1 MGETNDGDLSGYPA
15 PMELA
20 TTRRSPG
27 DLPAELVEVMADYA
41 RRGRADNTWRAYE
54 SDLRHFAAWC
64 ELKASGPAW
73 RPGHHRGL
81 PGRHA
86 TVFQLSTLR
95 RRLAAISVMHQAA
108 GYTKANSPTA
118 AAEVRA
124 VWSGIR
130 RAHGAAPQKVRA
142 ARTKVIN
149 AVVAQLGS
157 KPIDVRDR
165 ALLLIG
171 FAGALR
177 RSELVALDVADI
189 TEDDQGLQLVLRRS
203 KTDQEGETKT
213 LGLPYGSNPVTC
225 PVRAWRA
232 WRQLA
237 EADTGPAFQSITRHD
252 RINDRRLSDRGV
264 ADMIGTPGPG
274 SWPRRPFRRAF
285 AALGLCYRGLRPGHA
300 GTRHHASRPLALGRR
315 HAWLRRRRR
324 HLERQRRSEVGAVGL
339 GETPTDYDLRNTT
352 SLGPARRTVTL
363 AGPCLLTVKS
373 TLASRIQ

>member
-1 MGETNDGDLSGYPA
+1 MGETFDSDPAEILS

-20 TTRRSPG
+20 VPRRPTG

-54 SDLRHFAAWC
+54 ADLRHFAAWC
-64 ELKASGPAW
+64 DLEGLRA
-73 RPGHHRGL
+73 L
-81 PGRHA
+81 PGAPATIAGYLAAHA
-86 TVFQLSTLR
+86 TALSVSTLR

-108 GYTKANSPTA
+108 GYTKANSPTG
-118 AAEVRA
+118 AAEVKA

-130 RAHGAAPQKVRA
+130 RAHGVAPQKVRA

-149 AVVAQLGS
+149 AIVAGLGS

-189 TEDDQGLQLVLRRS
+189 TEDDQGLQLVLARS

-213 LGLPYGSNPVTC
+213 LGLPYGSNPATC

-232 WRQLA
+232 WRELA
-237 EADTGPAFQSITRHD
+237 EADTGPAFRPITRHGHLGA
-252 RINDRRLSDRGV
+252 RRLTDRGV
-264 ADMIGTPGPG
+264 ADMIG
-274 SWPRRPFRRAF
+274 RRARSAGLDGHF
-285 AALGLCYRGLRPGHA
+285 AGHSLRSGFATEGYAQGTPELAIMRHGRWRSAAVMRGYVEEGGIWNDNAAARLGL
-300 GTRHHASRPLALGRR
+300 
-315 HAWLRRRRR
+315 
-324 HLERQRRSEVGAVGL
+324 
-339 GETPTDYDLRNTT
+339 
-352 SLGPARRTVTL
+352 
-363 AGPCLLTVKS
+363 
-373 TLASRIQ
+373 